1 MKKVVINSGEKNI
14 EIEINSVAK
23 QSNGS
28 SLVRCGDTIVLV
40 TAVCSEEEKEGIDF
54 FPLTCDYR
62 EQTSAAGKI
71 PGGFFKRE
79 GKPSEREVLVS
90 RLIDRSIRPI
100 FPNFF
105 KKEVQIISLVLS
117 ADQENEPDILSVIGA
132 STALL
137 SSPIPFS
144 IPVGCVRIV
153 KKNDKFLINPPL
165 FEFNENDMNLIIS
178 ATENSILML
187 EGMAKEISE
196 NDFLNAIEIGWN
208 EIKKMINILK
218 DITNPDKEKIEPVMK
233 EEYCKLVSVYMEEN
247 LKDVWKYPEKKK
259 RKEFYKNLKEKFL
272 SQFEEEKKK
281 EIESVYEYVF
291 ENKIRNLILNSQK
304 RLDGRDYKEIRP
316 VECKIG
322 LLPRTHGSALF
333 TRGQTQCLASVTL
346 GTTMDQQII
355 DGLYEET
362 TKRFMV
368 HYNFPPFSVGEV
380 SPLKAPT
387 RREIGHGN
395 LAERSLLPLIP
406 PENQFPYT
414 IRIVANILESNGSS
428 SMATVCA
435 GSLSLMDAGVPIQK
449 HVGGVSVGLI
459 KEGEKYVILTDI
471 AGEEDHYGDM
481 DLKIAGTK
489 NGITGFQ
496 MDVKITD
503 LTFEILSKA
512 VHQSKEVREIILD
525 KMYQTI
531 SSPKPDISPYAPK
544 ILTININPDKV
555 GLVIGTGGKTIKK
568 IIDETGVKIDILEE
582 GEIRIYSD
590 NIEACKKAAEEI
602 KKIAEEPEVGQIYE
616 GVVTKIFPFGAV
628 VRFLPSQEG
637 LVHISE
643 LAPFRVKRVED
654 IVKVGSPIK
663 VKVIGIDNQGKVLL
677 SRKQAIEN
685 EEKGE
690 ENGKS
695 NKNNKGNK
703 FIQ

>member
-165 FEFNENDMNLIIS
+165 SEFNENDMNLIIS

-233 EEYCKLVSVYMEEN
+233 EEYCKLVSAYIEEN

-406 PENQFPYT
+406 SENQFPYT

-512 VHQSKEVREIILD
+512 VHQSKEAREIILD

-703 FIQ
+703 FI

>member
-23 QSNGS
+23 QSSGS

-40 TAVCSEEEKEGIDF
+40 TAVCSEEEKEEIDF

-137 SSPIPFS
+137 SSFIPFS

-153 KKNDKFLINPPL
+153 KKNGRFLINPSIS
-165 FEFNENDMNLIIS
+165 EFNESQMNMVIS

-187 EGMAKEISE
+187 EGMANEISE

-208 EIKKMINILK
+208 EIKKMVNILK

-272 SQFEEEKKK
+272 SQFEEEKKE

-406 PENQFPYT
+406 PENVFPYT

-435 GSLSLMDAGVPIQK
+435 GSLSLMDAGVPVQK

-503 LTFEILSKA
+503 LSFEILSKA
-512 VHQSKEVREIILD
+512 VYQSKEAREIILD
-525 KMYQTI
+525 KMYRTI

-544 ILTININPDKV
+544 ILTININPEKV

-602 KKIAEEPEVGQIYE
+602 KKIAEEPEIGQIYE

-663 VKVIGIDNQGKVLL
+663 VKVIGIDNQGKVIL
-677 SRKQAIEN
+677 SRKQAIES
-685 EEKGE
+685 EKKE
-690 ENGKS
+690 MKNGKS
-695 NKNNKGNK
+695 DKNK
-703 FIQ
+703 

>member
-1 MKKVVINSGEKNI
+1 MKKVVINSGEKTI

-28 SLVRCGDTIVLV
+28 ALVRCEDTIVLV
-40 TAVCSEEEKEGIDF
+40 TAVCSEDEKEEFDF

-79 GKPSEREVLVS
+79 GKPSEREVLIS
-90 RLIDRSIRPI
+90 RLIDRSIRPA
-100 FPNFF
+100 FPHSF

-132 STALL
+132 TSSLL
-137 SSPIPFS
+137 SSSIPFYL
-144 IPVGCVRIV
+144 PVGCVRV
-153 KKNDKFLINPPL
+153 LKKNGEFLINPPISQ
-165 FEFNENDMNLIIS
+165 FNDSEMNLVI
-178 ATENSILML
+178 AGTEDSILML
-187 EGMAKEISE
+187 EGMANEISE

-208 EIKKMINILK
+208 EIKKMAKILK
-218 DITNPDKEKIEPVMK
+218 DITNPEKEKVEFIIK
-233 EEYCKLVSVYMEEN
+233 EEYEKQIFNYVEEN
-247 LKDVWKYPEKKK
+247 LKEVWKYPEKQK
-259 RKEFYKNLKEKFL
+259 RKEFYKNLKEKFI
-272 SQFEEEKKK
+272 SQFEEEKRK
-281 EIESVYEYVF
+281 EIEKVYEYVF
-291 ENKIRNLILNSQK
+291 ENKIRNLILNSSK
-304 RLDGRDYKEIRP
+304 RLDGRHYKEIRNI
-316 VECKIG
+316 ECKVG

-355 DGLYEET
+355 DGLYEEI

-406 PENQFPYT
+406 SEKVFPYT

-435 GSLSLMDAGVPIQK
+435 GSLSLMDAGVAIEK
-449 HVGGVSVGLI
+449 HIGGVSIGLI

-489 NGITGFQ
+489 DGITGFQ

-503 LTFEILSKA
+503 LSLEILSKA
-512 VHQSKEVREIILD
+512 VYQSKEAREIILD

-531 SSPKPDISPYAPK
+531 SSPRPHISPYAPK

-555 GLVIGTGGKTIKK
+555 GLVIGTGGKTIKR
-568 IIDETGVKIDILEE
+568 IIENTGVKIDILEE

-590 NIEACKKAAEEI
+590 NIDSCKKAAEEI
-602 KKIAEEPEVGQIYE
+602 KKITEEPEIGQTYE

-643 LAPFRVKRVED
+643 LAPFKVKRVED
-654 IVKVGSPIK
+654 IVKIGSTIK
-663 VKVIGIDNQGKVLL
+663 VKVIGIDEQGKVIL

-685 EEKGE
+685 DK
-690 ENGKS
+690 KD
-695 NKNNKGNK
+695 KKW
-703 FIQ
+703 QDQ